1 MQILIMDFYNKKI
14 LLVIH
19 QGNLGGAE
27 RQGLGISKIL
37 TEKYNCTVNV
47 LLTFSAEITGEFEA
61 FAKECH
67 VQNILHFGDPY
78 LLFKREFSYR
88 NLQRLVWS
96 IKYLLR
102 LRKGVKPYQPDF
114 IIPFL
119 NFPSKVSY
127 YLYKMLPSVQFTF
140 WHQLGL
146 DSYKLDL
153 FESIAVNNIPC
164 VIGNASNCL
173 DMFKYVYIVDPKKL
187 NILPQYIAI
196 KYVAGDKHS
205 LKAQYNIPRD
215 SIVIGMV
222 AHYREEKF
230 HDLVIDV
237 FKKVVVKYDHVH
249 LVFLGNIENQ
259 IYAQEKYKRLSKV
272 IQEKKLEAKVSLL
285 SGFKVQEVLGLFD
298 IGVLMSRIEG
308 MPNAVM
314 EYMLYGMP
322 VVTTNHPGCLELLKD
337 SPFLIE
343 NSEEQL
349 YDALEKL
356 IVSEKLRISEG
367 NLNSDKIKSYDMDSY
382 VRKMEVIINKTI
394 KI

>member
-1 MQILIMDFYNKKI
+1 MDLYNKKI

-37 TEKYNCTVNV
+37 TTKYNCTVNV
-47 LLTFSAEITGEFEA
+47 LLTHSSEITVEFEN
-61 FAKECH
+61 FAKQCQ
-67 VQNILHFGDPY
+67 VQNILHFGEAY
-78 LLFKREFSYR
+78 LLLKREFSYK

-102 LRKGVKPYQPDF
+102 LRKGIKPYQPDL

-146 DSYKLDL
+146 DRNSLDI
-153 FESIAVNNIPC
+153 FESLAVNNIPC

-173 DMFKYVYIVDPKKL
+173 DMFKNEYTINPDKL
-187 NILPQYIAI
+187 FVLPQYVTLEYIESNKDFLRAE
-196 KYVAGDKHS
+196 
-205 LKAQYNIPRD
+205 YNIPKG
-215 SIVIGMV
+215 SLVIGMV

-230 HDLVIDV
+230 HDLVLDV
-237 FKKVVVKYDHVH
+237 FNKLTLKYDTIH

-259 IYAQEKYKRLSKV
+259 IYAQEKYSQLSKK
-272 IQEKKLEAKVSLL
+272 ILENKIETKISLL
-285 SGFKVQEVLGLFD
+285 SGFRVQDVLGLLD

-314 EYMLYGMP
+314 EYMLYGLP
-322 VVTTNHPGCLELLKD
+322 VVTTNHPGCIELLKD

-343 NSEEQL
+343 NREEEL

-356 IVSEKLRISEG
+356 ILSEELRVVEG
-367 NLNSDKIKSYDMDSY
+367 ELNLDKIKYYDMDSY
-382 VRKMEVIINKTI
+382 VIKMNLIINKML

>member
-1 MQILIMDFYNKKI
+1 MDLYNKKI

-19 QGNLGGAE
+19 QGILGGAE

-37 TEKYNCTVNV
+37 TTKYNCTVNV
-47 LLTFSAEITGEFEA
+47 LLTYSPETTAEFEH
-61 FAKECH
+61 FAKECQ
-67 VQNILHFGDPY
+67 VQNILYFGGGY
-78 LLFKREFSYR
+78 LLLKREFSYK

-96 IKYLLR
+96 VKYLLR
-102 LRKGVKPYQPDF
+102 LRKGIKPYQPNI

-146 DSYKLDL
+146 DSNSLDI

-173 DMFKYVYIVDPKKL
+173 DMFKNIYTVNPEKL
-187 NILPQYIAI
+187 FVLPQYVSLEYIEADKDLLRM
-196 KYVAGDKHS
+196 KYSIPKES
-205 LKAQYNIPRD
+205 L
-215 SIVIGMV
+215 VIGMI
-222 AHYREEKF
+222 AHYREEKY
-230 HDLVIDV
+230 HDLVLDV
-237 FKKVVVKYDHVH
+237 FNKLAIKYDTIH

-259 IYAQEKYKRLSKV
+259 IYAQEKHSQLSKN
-272 IQEKKLEAKVSLL
+272 ILENKTSNRISLL
-285 SGFKVQEVLGLFD
+285 SGFKVQDILGLLD

-314 EYMLYGMP
+314 EYMLYGLP
-322 VVTTNHPGCLELLKD
+322 VVTTNHPGCIELLKD
-337 SPFLIE
+337 SSFLIE
-343 NSEEQL
+343 NNEASL
-349 YDALEKL
+349 FDALEKL
-356 IVSEKLRISEG
+356 IISEELRVSEGTL
-367 NLNSDKIKSYDMDSY
+367 NLNKIKTYDMDSY
-382 VRKMEVIINKTI
+382 LVKMNLIINKAL

>member
-1 MQILIMDFYNKKI
+1 MDLYNKKI

-37 TEKYNCTVNV
+37 TTKYNCTVNV
-47 LLTFSAEITGEFEA
+47 LLTYSPETTAEFEY
-61 FAKECH
+61 FAKECQ
-67 VQNILHFGDPY
+67 VQNILHFGDGY
-78 LLFKREFSYR
+78 LLLKREFSYK

-96 IKYLLR
+96 VKYLLR
-102 LRKGVKPYQPDF
+102 LRKGIKPYQPDI

-146 DSYKLDL
+146 DSNSLDV

-164 VIGNASNCL
+164 VIGNAINCL
-173 DMFKYVYIVDPKKL
+173 DMFKNIYKVNPEKL
-187 NILPQYIAI
+187 FVLPQYVSLEYIEADKNLLRM
-196 KYVAGDKHS
+196 KYSIPKES
-205 LKAQYNIPRD
+205 L
-215 SIVIGMV
+215 VIGMI
-222 AHYREEKF
+222 AHYREEKY
-230 HDLVIDV
+230 HDLVLDV
-237 FKKVVVKYDHVH
+237 FNKLAIKYDSIH

-259 IYAQEKYKRLSKV
+259 IYAQEKYSQLSKN
-272 IQEKKLEAKVSLL
+272 ILENKTSNRISLL
-285 SGFKVQEVLGLFD
+285 SGFKVQDILGLLD

-314 EYMLYGMP
+314 EYMLYGLP
-322 VVTTNHPGCLELLKD
+322 VVTTNHPGCIELLKD
-337 SPFLIE
+337 SSFLIE
-343 NSEEQL
+343 NNEGSL

-356 IVSEKLRISEG
+356 IISEELRVSEG
-367 NLNSDKIKSYDMDSY
+367 TLNFNKIKSYDMDSY
-382 VRKMEVIINKTI
+382 LVKMNLIINKAL

>member
-1 MQILIMDFYNKKI
+1 MDLYNKKI

-37 TEKYNCTVNV
+37 TTKYNCTVNV
-47 LLTFSAEITGEFEA
+47 LLTYSPETTSEFEQ
-61 FAKECH
+61 FAKECQ
-67 VQNILHFGDPY
+67 VQNILHFEDGY
-78 LLFKREFSYR
+78 LLLKREFSYK

-96 IKYLLR
+96 VKYLLR
-102 LRKGVKPYQPDF
+102 LRKGIKPYQPDI

-146 DSYKLDL
+146 DSNSLDI

-173 DMFKYVYIVDPKKL
+173 DMFKNIYTVNPEKL
-187 NILPQYIAI
+187 FVLPQYISLEYIEADKDLLRM
-196 KYVAGDKHS
+196 KYSIPKES
-205 LKAQYNIPRD
+205 L
-215 SIVIGMV
+215 VIGMI
-222 AHYREEKF
+222 AHYREEKY
-230 HDLVIDV
+230 HDLVLDV
-237 FKKVVVKYDHVH
+237 FNKLAIKYDTIY

-259 IYAQEKYKRLSKV
+259 IYAQEKYSQLSKH
-272 IQEKKLEAKVSLL
+272 ILENKTSNRISLL
-285 SGFKVQEVLGLFD
+285 SGFKVQDILGLLD

-314 EYMLYGMP
+314 EYMLYGLP
-322 VVTTNHPGCLELLKD
+322 VVTTNHPGCIELLKD
-337 SPFLIE
+337 SSFLIE
-343 NSEEQL
+343 NNETLL

-356 IVSEKLRISEG
+356 IISEELRVSEGIL
-367 NLNSDKIKSYDMDSY
+367 NLNKIKSYDMDSY
-382 VRKMEVIINKTI
+382 LIKMNHIINEAL